1 MHVATTT
8 TQLKHAVHLLHG
20 AAVGGDGLLLSDDS
34 QVPAAI
40 LVAVD
45 ELSLHR
51 EDCTA
56 ITLVIMPHVQ
66 YKQV

>member
-1 MHVATTT
+1 MHVATRT
-8 TQLKHAVHLLHG
+8 TQLKDAIHLLHG
-20 AAVGGDGLLLSDDS
+20 TAVGGDGLLFSDDS

-51 EDCTA
+51 EGCTA
-56 ITLVIMPHVQ
+56 GTVVIMPYVQ